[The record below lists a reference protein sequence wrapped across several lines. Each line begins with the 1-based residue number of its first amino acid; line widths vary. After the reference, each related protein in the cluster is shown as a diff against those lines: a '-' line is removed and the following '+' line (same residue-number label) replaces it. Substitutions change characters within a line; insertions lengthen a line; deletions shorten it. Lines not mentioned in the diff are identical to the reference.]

1 MTSAATES
9 IVEFRL
15 PDAGEGLTEAE
26 ILKWHVAP
34 GDVVEV
40 NQTIVE
46 IETAKAAVELPCPY
60 AGTIRELLVPEG
72 VVVPVG
78 TPIITIATAAPPAA
92 FATPAPTA
100 ADARDE
106 GALEGASGPESSPAP
121 AQTTVEPARE
131 AVLVGYGVRQTGEP
145 KRRARTSS
153 ASPHGTVTP
162 ETGPPGE
169 TVKPV
174 RHGGLEL
181 GRIAEERLGSV
192 DAEVLAKPP
201 VRRLA
206 KDLGIDLRA
215 VDATGPAGVIT
226 RTDVERAARLASDPV
241 GKVPDTH
248 GPQGHLH
255 GGEVG
260 ERDIGAEVRTP
271 LRGVTRV
278 MAEAMVRSA
287 FSAPHVTEWVDVDVT
302 RAVKLTRRL
311 RESDEFA
318 ALRISPMLLIAVGLI
333 RAVRRNP
340 AINASLD
347 TAAQEIVT
355 KRDINLGIAAATPR
369 GLVVPNV
376 KRAQDLSTLELA
388 SALRALTDQARAGK
402 TSPADMLGGTITI
415 TNVGVFGIDGG
426 TPIIN
431 LGESAILAVGRIIK
445 RPWVHKG
452 KVKPRDVMEL
462 ALSFDHRIIDG
473 ALGSRVLADVA
484 NFLNDPELSLT
495 TE

>member
-78 TPIITIATAAPPAA
+78 TPIITIATATPTT
-92 FATPAPTA
+92 TPAPTA
-100 ADARDE
+100 TAVDPRDE
-106 GALEGASGPESSPAP
+106 GALEGASHPDSSPTRAP
-121 AQTTVEPARE
+121 STVEPARE

-145 KRRARTSS
+145 KRRARTAS

-169 TVKPV
+169 TAKPV

-226 RTDVERAARLASDPV
+226 RTDVERAARLTTDPV
-241 GKVPDTH
+241 GKNADTYR
-248 GPQGHLH
+248 PQGHLH
-255 GGEVG
+255 GADRGGMDVGGEL
-260 ERDIGAEVRTP
+260 RTP

-287 FSAPHVTEWVDVDVT
+287 FTAPHVTEWVDVDVT
-302 RAVKLTRRL
+302 RSVKLTGRL
-311 RESDEFA
+311 RESDDFA

-402 TSPADMLGGTITI
+402 TSMADMMGGTITI

-431 LGESAILAVGRIIK
+431 PGESAILAVGRIIK

-484 NFLNDPELSLT
+484 SFLNDPELSLA

>member
-60 AGTIRELLVPEG
+60 AGTVRELLVPEG

-78 TPIITIATAAPPAA
+78 TPIITIVTTVPLAAPASA
-92 FATPAPTA
+92 SATPIV
-100 ADARDE
+100 ADARDQ
-106 GALEGASGPESSPAP
+106 GALEGASGPASSPTP
-121 AQTTVEPARE
+121 AETIVEPARE

-226 RTDVERAARLASDPV
+226 RTDVERAARLASDPMAKIADAGGGDV
-241 GKVPDTH
+241 G
-248 GPQGHLH
+248 G
-255 GGEVG
+255 
-260 ERDIGAEVRTP
+260 EVRTP

-287 FSAPHVTEWVDVDVT
+287 FTAPHVTEWVDVDVT
-302 RAVKLTRRL
+302 RSVKLTGRL
-311 RESDEFA
+311 RESDDFA

-347 TAAQEIVT
+347 TVAHEIVT

-402 TSPADMLGGTITI
+402 TSPADMIGGTITI

-431 LGESAILAVGRIIK
+431 PGESAILAVGRIIK

-484 NFLNDPELSLT
+484 SFLNDPELSLT